1 MYLVLVLLSTDSPLE
16 LDSLASLLRN
26 GSVVILISDQGRTD
40 SAEVVG
46 PVTIARARVHPAVL
60 PDVFQVTI

>member
-1 MYLVLVLLSTDSPLE
+1 VYLVLVLLSTDSPLE
-16 LDSLASLLRN
+16 CADKSAHSKEALDSLASLLRN

-46 PVTIARARVHPAVL
+46 PETIFARAG
-60 PDVFQVTI
+60 